1 MVYKC
6 RVNYLSRG
14 TGGAEVAWDG
24 PEVVLK
30 GVLPYSPGTVE
41 QQTTPVDVL
50 ATMLGQQAAEFE
62 VLCGL
67 PPHPNIVEVVH
78 FFEAPAML
86 LRPFVA
92 DVRLPYTSVSKT
104 T

>member
-14 TGGAEVAWDG
+14 TGGAEVEWDG

-30 GVLPYSPGTVE
+30 GILSLSPPTVE
-41 QQTTPVDVL
+41 QRTTPVDVL